1 MSEKKKIGKWQC
13 SILHLV
19 LKRKWYDM
27 IASHEKLE
35 EYRTSEKVKVQID
48 KWHGHA
54 WINGK
59 MSVVVFHDG
68 YRRDR
73 RSMAFLAG
81 NPEVRNGLLNPDW
94 GEPCGDHYVIP
105 LVKEVEIVSNG

>member
-1 MSEKKKIGKWQC
+1 MSEKKKIAKRLC

-27 IASHEKLE
+27 IASGEKLE
-35 EYRTSEKVKVQID
+35 EYRTSDKVKGQID
-48 KWHGHA
+48 KWYGHA
-54 WINGK
+54 LINGK

-73 RSMAFLAG
+73 RSMAFLACK
-81 NPEVRNGLLNPDW
+81 PEVRNRSSNPDW
-94 GEPCGDHYVIP
+94 GEPHCDHYVIH
-105 LVKEVEIVSNG
+105 LVNEVELVSNG